1 MAFEV
6 ARVHQLICSRVEDES
21 VLNASSNTCD
31 SGAIGYMSPQSCSP
45 QNAYLHKRDP
55 VYFPCESH
63 GNDQSVEVSTSL
75 VDTSSVSAETE
86 SDDDGE
92 LLQCLAQQ
100 IAHSMLDEES
110 KADTC
115 AEDVRRSGC
124 SGAPDISNVE
134 LSGGRPSPSNW
145 CNSRWSSG
153 HLLPSSQS
161 SSSVSSQVSSPS
173 SAPSF
178 GNEDA
183 WDTLYAAAGEVL
195 KLNVHEKKI
204 SALSNDGP
212 PPSIVCHKALRGQT
226 QQSRTS
232 GHHGRNSPSHSARKL
247 EECITFNK
255 QSQKNWASQCVAM
268 HTMANQGGSQ
278 FPQHQRHHQL
288 FSANGQRTLN
298 NFSPGSQVDCKNMWR
313 NRQTDLN
320 AGSGVRVVFLGA
332 ASGRDS
338 GTGVFLP
345 RSFVNAP
352 EHKKRGGVL
361 TRAKSPEEGVWPT
374 LQQSMHRTILR
385 QPVAHEPCLPTEWTY

>member
-92 LLQCLAQQ
+92 LLQCLAQH

-134 LSGGRPSPSNW
+134 LSGVSTCIFSL
-145 CNSRWSSG
+145 
-153 HLLPSSQS
+153 HLC
-161 SSSVSSQVSSPS
+161 
-173 SAPSF
+173 
-178 GNEDA
+178 
-183 WDTLYAAAGEVL
+183 VL
-195 KLNVHEKKI
+195 R
-204 SALSNDGP
+204 
-212 PPSIVCHKALRGQT
+212 C
-226 QQSRTS
+226 
-232 GHHGRNSPSHSARKL
+232 
-247 EECITFNK
+247 
-255 QSQKNWASQCVAM
+255 
-268 HTMANQGGSQ
+268 
-278 FPQHQRHHQL
+278 
-288 FSANGQRTLN
+288 
-298 NFSPGSQVDCKNMWR
+298 
-313 NRQTDLN
+313 
-320 AGSGVRVVFLGA
+320 
-332 ASGRDS
+332 
-338 GTGVFLP
+338 
-345 RSFVNAP
+345 
-352 EHKKRGGVL
+352 
-361 TRAKSPEEGVWPT
+361 TRAFRLIYSLPPALPALIIT
-374 LQQSMHRTILR
+374 
-385 QPVAHEPCLPTEWTY
+385 AHGPYVFSNF